1 MELTQLKY
9 FFEVANSQHITRSAE
24 KLHIAQPAL
33 TQAIHRLEKDL
44 GVPLFVARGRNI
56 VLTEYG
62 KYLQNSI
69 APMLERLDKIP
80 DELHR
85 MAQFDSKTI
94 RINVLAAS
102 TLITEAIIAYKSM
115 HQNINFSLF
124 QNPVGEVT
132 DVEITTRIFY
142 HVPSEKK
149 NCQFVIAEK
158 IYLAVPEKKYCGR
171 SSITIKDIR
180 EEEFICML
188 GSRQFRSIC
197 DKFCYHAG
205 FKPKIMFE
213 SDNPTSVRNMIAN
226 NMGVGFWPEFTW
238 GNAADEHVRLMEI
251 ADMPCS
257 RDIIISY
264 NSAKADNKTV
274 IDFYEFLKKFC
285 LDRKHGIT

>member
-1 MELTQLKY
+1 MKY
-9 FFEVANSQHITRSAE
+9 FLEVANSQHITRSAE

-44 GVPLFVARGRNI
+44 GVPLFVSKGRNI
-56 VLTEYG
+56 VLTECG

-80 DELHR
+80 DELQR
-85 MAQFDSKTI
+85 MAQIDSKTI

-102 TLITEAIIAYKSM
+102 ALITEAIIAYKSA
-115 HQNINFSLF
+115 HKEINFSLF
-124 QNPVGEVT
+124 QSPTDET
-132 DVEITTRIFY
+132 SDVEITTKMFY
-142 HVPSEKK
+142 HIPCEKSDS
-149 NCQFVIAEK
+149 QFVIAEK
-158 IYLAVPEKKYCGR
+158 IYLAVPEKKYGGR
-171 SSITIKDIR
+171 SSIAIKDIR
-180 EEEFICML
+180 EEGFICML

-205 FKPKIMFE
+205 FKPKIIFE
-213 SDNPTSVRNMIAN
+213 SDNPTSVRNMIAT

-238 GNAADEHVRLMEI
+238 GKAADEHVRLMEI

-264 NSAKADNKTV
+264 NPTKADNKTV
-274 IDFYEFLKKFC
+274 IDFYKFLKKFC
-285 LDRKHGIT
+285 LDRKQNIHTSLCE